1 MGIVVACIGIKFY
14 SSGRKYENEKS
25 IQRHGKIVG
34 LDMLGASIEF
44 DDGSRARIP
53 YLSKLVLVIGDT
65 GMFEMKENTIIGFK
79 KK

>member
-1 MGIVVACIGIKFY
+1 
-14 SSGRKYENEKS
+14 
-25 IQRHGKIVG
+25 
-34 LDMLGASIEF
+34 MLGASIEF